1 MDADEKAEDRVG
13 TTAEPGRKNVRAVV
27 GMELAR
33 GQVIQ
38 ELGWDSDADES
49 LREAI
54 MEAID
59 GDLVD
64 EVVEAV
70 DAVLL
75 WWREEDGDLVDG
87 LFDALR
93 DLSQAGCVWLLT
105 PKVGRSGYVDPADI
119 AEGAITAGLAL
130 ANSVKVS
137 RDWHVQKVVRPKA
150 GRR

>member
-1 MDADEKAEDRVG
+1 MGSTPV
-13 TTAEPGRKNVRAVV
+13 PGKQGGLSGVV
-27 GMELAR
+27 TMGFEQ
-33 GQVIQ
+33 GQVVQ
-38 ELGWDSDADES
+38 ELGWDSDVDES
-49 LREAI
+49 LRDEI
-54 MEAID
+54 MDAID
-59 GDLVD
+59 ADLVD
-64 EVVEAV
+64 DALEAV

>member
-1 MDADEKAEDRVG
+1 MDADEKAEERVG
-13 TTAEPGRKNVRAVV
+13 TTAEPGRKDVRAVV

-87 LFDALR
+87 PSSVWGYYGIDEARSALKEELA
-93 DLSQAGCVWLLT
+93 DLRAVMG
-105 PKVGRSGYVDPADI
+105 GIHAD
-119 AEGAITAGLAL
+119 
-130 ANSVKVS
+130 
-137 RDWHVQKVVRPKA
+137 H
-150 GRR
+150 